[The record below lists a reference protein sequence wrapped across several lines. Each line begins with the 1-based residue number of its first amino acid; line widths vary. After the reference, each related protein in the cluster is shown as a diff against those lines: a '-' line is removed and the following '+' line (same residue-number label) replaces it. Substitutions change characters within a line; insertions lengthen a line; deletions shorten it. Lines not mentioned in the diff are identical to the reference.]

1 MDDSTLTNRQAV
13 LVYLEGAQDALRSAQ
28 FNLDGSFYGV
38 AVNRA
43 YYAFFYA
50 ATALLL
56 TVDITRNKHSGV
68 LAAFREHFVKPGTF
82 SVHDSHA
89 YGEAL
94 ELRNVSDY
102 EMLGRVD
109 EEQARSVVESAGLF
123 IAGCETYLTRKGY
136 L

>member
-1 MDDSTLTNRQAV
+1 MDESTLTNRQAV
-13 LVYLEGAQDALRSAQ
+13 LVYLDGTRDALRSAQ
-28 FNLDGSFYGV
+28 FNLDGGFYGV

-56 TVDITRNKHSGV
+56 TMDITRNKHSGV
-68 LAAFREHFVKPGTF
+68 LAAFRERFVKPGIF

-102 EMLGRVD
+102 EMLGKVD
-109 EEQARSVVESAGLF
+109 EEQARSVVENADRF
-123 IAGCETYLTRKGY
+123 IAGCETYLTTKGY